1 MTLTNDLFLHR
12 RISLRAVDPARNMA
26 RHYAIDTSR
35 DLFGAIIVDY
45 RWGRIGTRGQHRQAA
60 FEEEAEAEHF
70 IAGLL
75 KRRGSAGRRLGVAYV
90 PIQ

>member
-1 MTLTNDLFLHR
+1 MTLTNDLFEHR
-12 RISLRAVDPARNMA
+12 RISLRAIDPARNMA

-45 RWGRIGTRGQHRQAA
+45 RWGRIGTRGQHRQAV
-60 FEEEAEAEHF
+60 FEVEADAEHF

-75 KRRGSAGRRLGVAYV
+75 KRRSRSTRRLGVAYL
-90 PIQ
+90 PYQ